1 MKKKLLLLTAGLTM
15 LLAGC
20 NAVSLGDNEG
30 GQETVKEEKQASDLK
45 VGVSI
50 STLNNPFFVSVKE
63 GITTLASEN
72 DTKTIISDAQND
84 ASKQSN
90 DMDDLIQQK
99 VDVILVNPVDSS
111 AIQNAVESANAAN
124 IPVITI
130 DRSSDGGEVLTFVT
144 SDNVKGGE
152 MAANFIV
159 EKVGKGAKVAQ
170 LEGTPGASATRER
183 GEGFENI
190 AKNDLDIIQSQTADF
205 DRAKGLTVME
215 NMLQSNSD
223 IQAVFA
229 QNDEMALGAAEALK
243 SVGKKDVIVVGFDGN
258 DDGIKAVSEGK
269 IAATIAQ
276 QPVEMGKLSL
286 QAAYDYFE
294 GKDISPKIDSP
305 LELVEYK

>member
-15 LLAGC
+15 FLAGC
-20 NAVSLGDNEG
+20 NAVSLGDNDG

>member
-15 LLAGC
+15 FLAGC

-63 GITTLASEN
+63 GITTLANEN

>member
-15 LLAGC
+15 FLAGC

-30 GQETVKEEKQASDLK
+30 GQETVKEEKQVSDLK

>member
-15 LLAGC
+15 FLAGC

-30 GQETVKEEKQASDLK
+30 GQETVREEKQASDLK

>member
-15 LLAGC
+15 FLAGC